1 MNVLVFGN
9 EDYAPD
15 AMALAIADTLSAI
28 NNELVFQVV
37 KPNEDLPFISG
48 QALVILDVVDGICK
62 VTEITEKNIDQLI
75 TAPRSSAHEYDLG
88 FQLHYLTKLGKIK
101 RFTIVGIPMQGKVDY
116 DSIQLIFK
124 KLVAQDIQGS

>member
-15 AMALAIADTLSAI
+15 AMALTIADTLRAT
-28 NNELVFQVV
+28 NTDLFFQIV
-37 KPNEDLPFISG
+37 KPNEDLPFIEG
-48 QALVILDVVDGICK
+48 QPLVILDVVDGIEK

-75 TAPRSSAHEYDLG
+75 TSPRSSAHEYDLG
-88 FQLHYLTKLGKIK
+88 FQLRYLTKLGKIDH
-101 RFTIVGIPMQGKVDY
+101 FTIVGIPIRGKVDY
-116 DSIQLIFK
+116 DSIQLIFR